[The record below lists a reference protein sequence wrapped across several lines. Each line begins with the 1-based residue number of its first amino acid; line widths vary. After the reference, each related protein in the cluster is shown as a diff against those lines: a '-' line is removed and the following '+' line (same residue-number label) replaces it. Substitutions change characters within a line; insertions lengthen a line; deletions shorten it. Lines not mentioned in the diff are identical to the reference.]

1 MLIHRALFLVAVAV
15 SVAIAYF
22 AAAGQTTVFWLLV
35 GVLPICLLT
44 IFEFIHQRISSAL
57 VTAYEVRTRAI
68 AENGNCA
75 HCDSLSTLLQEVM
88 DNNLLTNRQKDKL
101 AKLIRKTRDGGCETT
116 ARPA

>member
-1 MLIHRALFLVAVAV
+1 MFIHRALFLLAVAM

-22 AAAGQTTVFWLLV
+22 AVASQTKVFWLLV
-35 GVLPICLLT
+35 VTLPGCFWIIL
-44 IFEFIHQRISSAL
+44 EFIHQRISGAL

-101 AKLIRKTRDGGCETT
+101 AKLIRKARDGGCETT
-116 ARPA
+116 ACPA